1 MGEYV
6 ARRAL
11 YGLLVIIFVAVF
23 VFVVIRLIPGDPVRL
38 QLMDSPG
45 VTEEQ
50 VDQLTAELGLDQP
63 LHTQL
68 LTYFWNAAQGDFGR
82 SFESDRPVGRLIAER
97 LPITLQLGAMAI
109 IIGILIGLPLGSL
122 SAIRRGT
129 WLDQMLRGVSVAGIS
144 LPNFWIGLLLV
155 TYLAIWFAWSPP
167 LSYQGPTENLG
178 SNLAQMILPAVALSA
193 ATMASVARLLRSSL
207 LEVMGSN
214 YIRTVRAKGA
224 PERVVWF
231 KHALRNSTI
240 PVFSLLGVQV
250 GGILGGTVIIESIF
264 SIPGMGRLIFDS
276 VLQRDYPVI
285 LGCVVVYGAV
295 FVAVNLV
302 VDVLYGVID
311 PRIRYR

>member
-6 ARRAL
+6 VRRIL
-11 YGLLVIIFVAVF
+11 YGVLVVLFVAVF
-23 VFVVIRLIPGDPVRL
+23 VFIVIRLIPGDPVRV
-38 QLMDSPG
+38 QLLDSPG

-50 VDQLTAELGLDQP
+50 IEQLRNDLGLNEAI
-63 LHTQL
+63 HVQL
-68 LTYFWNAAQGDFGR
+68 GGYIGDAVRGDFGE
-82 SFESDRPVGRLIAER
+82 SFESGRPVGALIAER

-109 IIGILIGLPLGSL
+109 CFGILVGLPLGL
-122 SAIRRGT
+122 VSAIRRGS
-129 WLDQMLRGVSVAGIS
+129 WLDQTLRGVSVAGIS

-155 TYLAIWFAWSPP
+155 TYLALWFAWSPP
-167 LSYQGPTENLG
+167 LSFQGPIENLG
-178 SNLAQMILPAVALSA
+178 ANMAQMVLPAIALGA

-214 YIRTVRAKGA
+214 FIRTVRAKGA
-224 PERVVWF
+224 PERTVWF

-250 GGILGGTVIIESIF
+250 GGVLGGTVILESIF
-264 SIPGMGRLIFDS
+264 SIPGMGRLIFES

-285 LGCVVVYGAV
+285 LGCVIVYGAV

-302 VDVLYGVID
+302 VDLLYGAID

>member
-6 ARRAL
+6 ARRVL
-11 YGLLVIIFVAVF
+11 YGVLVIVFVAIF
-23 VFVVIRLIPGDPVRL
+23 VFVVIRLIPGDPVRI
-38 QLMDSPG
+38 QLLDSPG

-50 VDQLTAELGLDQP
+50 IEQMTAELGLDQP

-68 LTYFWNAAQGDFGR
+68 FGYIGNALQGDLGR
-82 SFESDRPVGRLIAER
+82 SFEDDRPVTSLIAER

-109 IIGILIGLPLGSL
+109 IIGILMGLPLGL
-122 SAIRRGT
+122 MSAVRRGT
-129 WLDQMLRGVSVAGIS
+129 WLDQTLRGVSVAGIS

-155 TYLAIWFAWSPP
+155 TYLALWFAWSPP
-167 LSYQGPTENLG
+167 LSYQGPIENLG
-178 SNLAQMILPAVALSA
+178 SNLAQMILPAVALGA

-214 YIRTVRAKGA
+214 FIRTVRAKGA
-224 PERVVWF
+224 PERLVWF

-250 GGILGGTVIIESIF
+250 GGILGGTVILESIF
-264 SIPGMGRLIFDS
+264 SIPGMGRLIFES

-285 LGCVVVYGAV
+285 VGCVIVYGAV

-302 VDVLYGVID
+302 VDLLYGAID

>member
-6 ARRAL
+6 VRRIL
-11 YGLLVIIFVAVF
+11 YGILVVLFVAVF
-23 VFVVIRLIPGDPVRL
+23 VFIVIRLIPGDPVRV
-38 QLMDSPG
+38 QLLDSPG

-50 VDQLTAELGLDQP
+50 IEQLRNDLGLNEP
-63 LHTQL
+63 IHVQL
-68 LTYFWNAAQGDFGR
+68 GGYIGNAVRGDFGE
-82 SFESDRPVGRLIAER
+82 SFESGRPVGALIAER

-109 IIGILIGLPLGSL
+109 CFGIVVGLPLGL
-122 SAIRRGT
+122 VSAIRRGS
-129 WLDQMLRGVSVAGIS
+129 WLDQTLRGVSVAGIS

-155 TYLAIWFAWSPP
+155 TYLSLWFAWSPP
-167 LSYQGPTENLG
+167 LSFQGPIENLG
-178 SNLAQMILPAVALSA
+178 ANMAQLVLPAIALGA

-214 YIRTVRAKGA
+214 FIRTVRAKGA
-224 PERVVWF
+224 PERTVWF

-250 GGILGGTVIIESIF
+250 GGVLGGTVILESIF
-264 SIPGMGRLIFDS
+264 SIPGMGRLIFES

-285 LGCVVVYGAV
+285 LGCVIVYGAV

-302 VDVLYGVID
+302 VDLLYGAID